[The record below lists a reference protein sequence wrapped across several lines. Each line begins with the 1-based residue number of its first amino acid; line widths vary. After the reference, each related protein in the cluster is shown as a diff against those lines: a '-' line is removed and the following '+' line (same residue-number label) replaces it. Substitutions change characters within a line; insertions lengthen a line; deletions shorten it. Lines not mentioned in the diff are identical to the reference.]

1 MALRKSLL
9 WTNFFAADASGGL
22 GPYLAIYLLSA
33 LGWQTGAI
41 GIALAVGGIAT
52 VLVQTPAGAIIDGI
66 TWKRALL
73 ILCGGAIGIATV
85 AIPIGGNE
93 IVVYG
98 SQLIVGVA
106 AAFIAPAIAAIA
118 LGLVGP
124 DHFTRQASANATF
137 NHMGNVFAAA
147 TAAALAHFYSP
158 EGVFWLVGVMAIAM
172 IVAILCIPGREIDHE
187 VARGG
192 LQQDEA
198 GEGKP
203 SGIRVLLEDRR
214 LIVFALSIVLFHF
227 ANAAMLP
234 LVSQKLSL
242 GDGAEVGIEFTSA
255 CIIAAQFVMAP
266 MAWLC
271 GKTADTWGRKPLF
284 ILAFAVLPIRGLL
297 YVLVAKSQ
305 VALVAVQALDGV
317 ANGVFG
323 VMFLLIVAD
332 ITHNTGRFNVAQG
345 ALITLVGI
353 GASLSNLAAEQI
365 VQYFNYNAGFLF
377 LGAVALVGLLVFSFL
392 MPETAPHK
400 TRARFEPVPEAA
412 FER

>member
-22 GPYLAIYLLSA
+22 GPYLAIYLLSV
-33 LGWQTGAI
+33 LGWQAGSI
-41 GIALAVGGIAT
+41 GIVLALGTIAT
-52 VLVQTPAGAIIDGI
+52 VVVQTPAGAIIDAI
-66 TWKRALL
+66 HWKRALL
-73 ILCGGAIGIATV
+73 ILCGGAIGAATV
-85 AIPIGGNE
+85 AIPAFGSDV
-93 IVVYG
+93 VVYG
-98 SQLIVGVA
+98 SQLVVGVA
-106 AAFIAPAIAAIA
+106 AAFIGPAIAATT

-124 DHFTRQASANATF
+124 DNFTRQASVNATF
-137 NHMGNVFAAA
+137 NHIGNVFAAA
-147 TAAALAHFYSP
+147 TAASIAHFIAA
-158 EGVFWLVGVMAIAM
+158 EGVFWLVGVMAIGM
-172 IVAILCIPGREIDHE
+172 IIAITCIPGREIDHD

-192 LQQDEA
+192 LAADGPGA
-198 GEGKP
+198 KKP
-203 SGIRVLLEDRR
+203 SGVKVLLEDRR
-214 LIVFALSIVLFHF
+214 LVIFALCIVLFHF

-242 GDGAEVGIEFTSA
+242 GGGAEIGVEFTSA
-255 CIIAAQFVMAP
+255 CIIAAQMIMAP

-297 YVLVAKSQ
+297 YVLVGDNQ

-332 ITHNTGRFNVAQG
+332 ITHNTGRFNIAQG
-345 ALITLVGI
+345 ALITLLGI
-353 GASLSNLAAEQI
+353 GASLSNLIAEQI
-365 VQYFNYNAGFLF
+365 VQLISYDAGFLF
-377 LGAVALVGLLVFSFL
+377 LGGVAVIGLLVFVFW

-400 TRARFEPVPEAA
+400 TKAPFEDVLES
-412 FER
+412 